1 MAGSVYKLHPA
12 EFADY
17 FKHLTR
23 LDAAGRKER
32 FKGGADDASLQA
44 HALRLAISETIVLGT
59 RLDGDLRASVE
70 LIPSQSGQTATAA
83 VMVEPLYRGHGI
95 GRRLLE
101 EAMTVSRPLGIRSLL
116 FDVNPTNEAMVHLI
130 ASLGAQPTSQKGLF
144 TLNLERRAAPRE
156 EQTAASNIPNPSIS
170 IKTA

>member
-23 LDAAGRKER
+23 LDEAGRKER
-32 FKGGADDASLQA
+32 FKGASDESSLQA

-59 RLDGDLRASVE
+59 RLDGDLRATVE
-70 LIPSQSGQTATAA
+70 IIPSQTGQTATAA
-83 VMVEPLYRGHGI
+83 VLVEPLYRGHGL

-101 EAMTVSRPLGIRSLL
+101 EAMVACRPLGIRSLL
-116 FDVNPTNEAMVHLI
+116 FDVNPTNATMVHI
-130 ASLGAQPTSQKGLF
+130 ITSLGAVTTSQKGLY
-144 TLNLERRAAPRE
+144 TLNLERRAIPRE
-156 EQTAASNIPNPSIS
+156 ETAPA
-170 IKTA
+170 KTA

>member
-23 LDAAGRKER
+23 IDAAGRMER
-32 FKGGADDASLQA
+32 FKGDSDESSLQA

-59 RLDGDLRASVE
+59 RLDGDLRATVE
-70 LIPSQSGQTATAA
+70 IIPSQSGQTATAA
-83 VMVEPLYRGHGI
+83 VLVEPLYRGHGL

-101 EAMTVSRPLGIRSLL
+101 EAMTASRPLGIRSLL
-116 FDVNPTNEAMVHLI
+116 FDVNPENAPMIHLI
-130 ASLGAQPTSQKGLF
+130 TSLGALPTTQKGLY
-144 TLNLERRAAPRE
+144 TLNLERRALPRE
-156 EQTAASNIPNPSIS
+156 EPAAKTITA
-170 IKTA
+170 